1 MVLFLDFFVE
11 LMIFC
16 YNYYIDIDNLLII
29 NNKEMKKFISNHFGR
44 LALLAFFGFFVIAL
58 PVGAQTECQYVAGD
72 ANQDGMVSAAD
83 MSAIRYYL
91 STEGAQ
97 SNCSMDCNASGN
109 ITSGDMFCV
118 RAKITGEQCL
128 FEKGDANQDD
138 VIDMHD
144 IYKLRQLIGA
154 DNPTLCGADCDAN
167 GTVNILDIRCL
178 NDIVAA
184 NCQYKKGDAN
194 QDGKVDESDA
204 QAIMNF
210 YYNETGEEK
219 CSMDCNNDGTVTPAD
234 VVCVRNE
241 LPCTFEAGDA
251 NQDKTIN
258 NIDMGVIKNYLLKKA
273 SSTCSMDCNKDS
285 SINESDMN
293 CVKEKIL
300 GVSCLFEAGDA
311 NQDKVI
317 NVLDMGAIK
326 YYITN
331 KGAKSNCSMDCNLS
345 GDITAA
351 DMFCVKAKII
361 GEECLYERGDAN
373 KDGVINADDRA
384 VVDQNINASLSNDN
398 CSMDCNSDKYINFA
412 DISCI
417 NSKTATKPCGFE
429 FGDANQDK
437 KINIQDMGA
446 IQYYLTHTGAKTNCS
461 MDCNQDGMIS
471 GADRSCVKSIMLG
484 SSCQYDAGDA
494 NKDGAINV
502 IDLGTVTKNIGVAM
516 TKDNCSMDCNIDGY
530 ITSGDLFCVKSK
542 ILNGNSCAY
551 EYGDANQDG
560 FISMWDILVI
570 RDNMTAKL
578 GADNCSID
586 CDNDGHITN
595 TDYFCVRN
603 KILKTTGTYPP
614 AKIGQVATPIF
625 TILSN
630 INTTVF
636 DINKDGFINAA
647 DSTWLEEYYAKYMKL
662 YKNKKNIAADSEDF
676 KILDINKDKKIDGND
691 MAILVKFK
699 QYLTSN
705 FGLRVTDEVS
715 IKTKLMLYDMDLNS
729 DGIVSGLDGEIL
741 NHYMKVQTQ
750 ILKKKK
756 DIFHLEV
763 NYDLTG
769 DGLVTQKDI
778 DKAKALLKDMR
789 KQYADIF
796 DMLLTKERIKA
807 GNPDLNGDMLVN
819 YTDKGVL
826 SQFSKNQMK
835 NKKLTSK
842 SAGWEAG
849 YDLNDDGKIDKGDFD
864 IIKKADALIKKHS
877 AYGKILL
884 TK

>member
-1 MVLFLDFFVE
+1 
-11 LMIFC
+11 
-16 YNYYIDIDNLLII
+16 
-29 NNKEMKKFISNHFGR
+29 MKKFTSNHFGR
-44 LALLAFFGFFVIAL
+44 LALLALFGFFVIAL

-72 ANQDGMVSAAD
+72 ANQDGMVSMAD
-83 MSAIRYYL
+83 MSAIKYYL
-91 STEGAQ
+91 TTEGAQ

-210 YYNETGEEK
+210 YYNEIGEEK

-311 NQDKVI
+311 NQDKTI
-317 NVLDMGAIK
+317 NVQDVAAIK
-326 YYITN
+326 YFITT

-351 DMFCVKAKII
+351 DMFCAKAKII
-361 GEECLYERGDAN
+361 GEQCLYEKGDAN
-373 KDGVINADDRA
+373 KDGVINADDRT
-384 VVDQNINASLSNDN
+384 VVDQNINASLNDDN

-437 KINIQDMGA
+437 KINILDMGS
-446 IQYYLTHTGAKTNCS
+446 IQYYLTHVGAKTNCS

-471 GADRSCVKSIMLG
+471 GADRSCIKSIILG
-484 SSCQYDAGDA
+484 SSCQYAAGDA
-494 NKDGAINV
+494 NKDGNVTIADSMLIINS
-502 IDLGTVTKNIGVAM
+502 IGK
-516 TKDNCSMDCNIDGY
+516 TISKENCSMDCNNDGY
-530 ITSGDLFCVKSK
+530 INSADAFCAKAK
-542 ILNGNSCAY
+542 FQNQTCLY

-586 CDNDGHITN
+586 CDNDGFITN

-614 AKIGQVATPIF
+614 AKIGPMATPIF

-647 DSTWLEEYYAKYMKL
+647 DSTWFEEYYAKYMKL
-662 YKNKKNIAADSEDF
+662 YKNKKAIAAGSEDF
-676 KILDINKDKKIDGND
+676 KFLDINKDNKIDGND
-691 MAILVKFK
+691 MQILVKFK
-699 QYLTSN
+699 QYLMSN
-705 FGLRVTDEVS
+705 FGLRVTKEDL
-715 IKTKLMLYDMDLNS
+715 IKAKLMLQDMDLNS
-729 DGIVSGLDGEIL
+729 DGVVNSLDGNIL
-741 NHYMKVQTQ
+741 EHYLKVQIQ

-769 DGLVTQKDI
+769 DGLVMQADI
-778 DKAKALLKDMR
+778 DKARSLSKDMR
-789 KQYADIF
+789 KQYANVF
-796 DMLLTKERIKA
+796 DMLLTKMGIKA
-807 GNPDLNGDMLVN
+807 GNPDLNGDLLVN
-819 YTDKGVL
+819 DTDKGIL

-849 YDLNDDGKIDKGDFD
+849 YDLNDDGKIDKIDFD
-864 IIKKADALIKKHS
+864 IVNKVGAMIKKHS
-877 AYGKILL
+877 AYGKVLL